1 MKALA
6 QKLKKALERH
16 KEIIDFVLFGSTVK
30 GKINASDLDIA
41 VISKGM
47 IERGTVKKEIEQT
60 LQKKIDL
67 QVVTIDDYDKFIW
80 ITLLREGYS
89 VKNQQYI
96 YERQGIKPVVLY
108 KYSLKPL
115 GASKKVMFERAL
127 KNFKGVARLSN
138 RVVIVPVKISREFSD
153 FLKHWDID
161 LESQEYG
168 LLPLVRKEE
177 F

>member
-6 QKLKKALERH
+6 QRLKKTLRKH

-41 VISKGM
+41 VISKEM
-47 IERGTVKKEIEQT
+47 IERGTVKTELEQT
-60 LQKKIDL
+60 LRKKVDL
-67 QVVTIDDYDKFIW
+67 QIVTINDYDKFIW

-89 VKNQQYI
+89 VKHQQYI

-127 KNFKGVARLSN
+127 KNFKSVERLSN
-138 RVVIVPVKISREFSD
+138 RVIIVPIRISGEFSD

>member
-6 QKLKKALERH
+6 QKLKKVLEKH
-16 KEIIDFVLFGSTVK
+16 KEAVDFVLFGSTVK

-41 VISKGM
+41 IISKGT
-47 IERGTVKKEIEQT
+47 IERRIVKEEMEKT
-60 LQKKIDL
+60 LGKKVDL
-67 QVVTIDDYDKFIW
+67 QVVTISDYDQFIW

-89 VKNQQYI
+89 VKHQHYL
-96 YERQGIKPVVLY
+96 YEKLGIKPVLLY

-115 GASKKVMFERAL
+115 GASKKVMFERAIN
-127 KNFKGVARLSN
+127 NFKNVERLSN
-138 RVVIVPVKISREFSD
+138 RVVLVPIKISGEFSD
-153 FLKHWDID
+153 FLKSWDID
-161 LESQEYG
+161 LEAQEYG